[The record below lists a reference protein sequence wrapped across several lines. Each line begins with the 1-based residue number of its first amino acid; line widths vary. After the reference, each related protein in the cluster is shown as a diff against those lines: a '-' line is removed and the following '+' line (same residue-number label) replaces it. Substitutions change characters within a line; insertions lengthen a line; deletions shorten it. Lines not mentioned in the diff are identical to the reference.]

1 MQVPE
6 ADVRVCQKCHGMVVP
21 AVTARM
27 SKGQP
32 VTILV
37 EVEEDLTN
45 EHPSDQWALSKV
57 GEKYHAGQV
66 KTRNQRAGMLERG
79 IRFHLLHD
87 KQCAKNVAHN
97 RTR

>member
-1 MQVPE
+1 
-6 ADVRVCQKCHGMVVP
+6 MVVP

-57 GEKYHAGQV
+57 GEKYYAGQV